1 MSSSTSQTAVAS
13 TEEYQGV
20 AKELKAAWLKVG
32 VDKKLGPNQGAFPFT
47 IEQVDIPVVDAPG
60 ELGADAVSMITE
72 TFMIA
77 RGFDPQD
84 YKSKL
89 ACAMSLSSFLADA
102 TPSMSLLR

>member
-13 TEEYQGV
+13 TEEYQRV

-32 VDKKLGPNQGAFPFT
+32 VDKKLRPNQGAFPFT

-60 ELGADAVSMITE
+60 ELGADAVSKITE

-89 ACAMSLSSFLADA
+89 AYAMSLSSFLADA
-102 TPSMSLLR
+102 TPSMSLSR